1 MSTAFLSTSHYA
13 DQDSLSARITQARF
27 SGMFRFS
34 CKAFVDFMS
43 DPTTAAAGSAGPT
56 NTGPIADDYTAAH
69 DRNYLLMAAALFA
82 ESFQIETGA
91 SLREGYGA
99 HDFWQDNC
107 VVICIRFEPSAPDT
121 V

>member
-1 MSTAFLSTSHYA
+1 
-13 DQDSLSARITQARF
+13 
-27 SGMFRFS
+27 
-34 CKAFVDFMS
+34 
-43 DPTTAAAGSAGPT
+43 
-56 NTGPIADDYTAAH
+56 
-69 DRNYLLMAAALFA
+69 MAAALFA